1 MYTVQKI
8 AEVVNGQLI
17 KADKPHAQI
26 KALFFDSRRISKIK
40 GSLFFAIPGSHH
52 DGHDYLEELLE
63 QGCNNFVIQD
73 GEVIDNL
80 QSQSDVNLIL
90 VEDVVG
96 ALQTLASF
104 HRKHFNIP
112 VIGVTGSNGK
122 TIIKEWLYQLLYRQV
137 NVLRS
142 PRSFNSQIGVP
153 LSVWELN
160 ETHELG
166 VFEAGISTTEEMAHL
181 EAIIQ
186 PTIGIFANIGQA
198 HQAGFTDMRQKV
210 MEKLKLF
217 KNCHTL
223 IYCKDYG
230 LIEEAVQSQLQEG
243 FFDNDDLTLY
253 SWSKQGNADLEIRSI
268 QQDQGITQIKGFWK
282 EEEQEIA
289 IPFTDP
295 ASIENAIHCWLTLLV
310 MGCEGDMI
318 QEGIEAL
325 SPVRM
330 RMEMKNGVN
339 GCTLINDSYNS
350 DLLSINNALDFLN
363 QQSQHSKKTVILSDI
378 LQAGMREKELYQEV
392 ARILESKAIDRLIG
406 IGPAINRNHEI
417 FNANEFFNSTED
429 FLNGYGPNDFQNE
442 AILIKGARKFHFEDI
457 SKLLQQKAHQTV
469 LEINLEAMI
478 HNLNV
483 YRSYL
488 KSGTKVMV
496 MVKAFAYG
504 SGSYEIANILQ
515 FHKAD
520 YLAVAYAD
528 EGIHLREAGIQ
539 LPIMVMNPE
548 EESFE
553 RMVAYKLE
561 PEIYSIRQ
569 LEQFAKA
576 TAGNQANKILVHIKL
591 DTGMHRLGFTEDE
604 LPALL
609 STLEKASQIK
619 IQSVFSHLVAS
630 DEPEE
635 DDFTQKQI
643 DAFER
648 MVDKLQNHLQEDF
661 LKHILNTGGV
671 VRHSKAQY
679 DMVRLGLGVYGI
691 DTTGHV
697 AALLRTVSTLKT
709 TVAQLKHLK
718 PGDTVG
724 YGRAGKITKTTTIA
738 TLSIGYADGFNRLLS
753 NGQGYVMVNGTPAPV
768 VGNVCM
774 DMTMVDV
781 TGIGV
786 REGQEVVVFGD
797 KPNIQEIAA
806 LMDTIPYEVLTN
818 IAQRVKRVYLN
829 E

>member
-1 MYTVQKI
+1 
-8 AEVVNGQLI
+8 
-17 KADKPHAQI
+17 
-26 KALFFDSRRISKIK
+26 
-40 GSLFFAIPGSHH
+40 
-52 DGHDYLEELLE
+52 
-63 QGCNNFVIQD
+63 
-73 GEVIDNL
+73 
-80 QSQSDVNLIL
+80 
-90 VEDVVG
+90 
-96 ALQTLASF
+96 
-104 HRKHFNIP
+104 
-112 VIGVTGSNGK
+112 
-122 TIIKEWLYQLLYRQV
+122 
-137 NVLRS
+137 
-142 PRSFNSQIGVP
+142 
-153 LSVWELN
+153 
-160 ETHELG
+160 
-166 VFEAGISTTEEMAHL
+166 
-181 EAIIQ
+181 
-186 PTIGIFANIGQA
+186 
-198 HQAGFTDMRQKV
+198 
-210 MEKLKLF
+210 
-217 KNCHTL
+217 
-223 IYCKDYG
+223 
-230 LIEEAVQSQLQEG
+230 
-243 FFDNDDLTLY
+243 
-253 SWSKQGNADLEIRSI
+253 
-268 QQDQGITQIKGFWK
+268 
-282 EEEQEIA
+282 
-289 IPFTDP
+289 
-295 ASIENAIHCWLTLLV
+295 
-310 MGCEGDMI
+310 MI
-318 QEGIEAL
+318 QEGMEAL

-350 DLLSINNALDFLN
+350 DLLSIDNALDFLN
-363 QQSQHSKKTVILSDI
+363 QQSQHSKRTVILSDI
-378 LQAGMREKELYQEV
+378 LQAGMSEKELYHEV
-392 ARILESKAIDRLIG
+392 ARVLESKAIDRLIG
-406 IGPAINRNHEI
+406 IGPAINRNHEF
-417 FNANEFFNSTED
+417 FNTNEFFNSTED

-457 SKLLQQKAHQTV
+457 SKLLQQKAHQTL

-488 KSGTKVMV
+488 KPGTKVMV

-504 SGSYEIANILQ
+504 SGSYEIAKILQ

-553 RMVAYKLE
+553 RIVAYKLE

-569 LEQFAKA
+569 LEQFAKG
-576 TAGNQANKILVHIKL
+576 TASTQANEIPVHIKL

-604 LPALL
+604 LQALL

-619 IQSVFSHLVAS
+619 IQSAFSHLVAS
-630 DEPEE
+630 DEPQE
-635 DDFTQKQI
+635 DDFTQNQI

-648 MVDKLQNHLQEDF
+648 MVDTLQNHLEEDF
-661 LKHILNTGGV
+661 LKHILNTGGI

-679 DMVRLGLGVYGI
+679 DMVRLGLGIYGI
-691 DTTGHV
+691 DTTSHV
-697 AALLRTVSTLKT
+697 AASLRTVSTLKT

-724 YGRAGKITKTTTIA
+724 YGREGKITKTTTIA

-781 TGIGV
+781 TGIGAK
-786 REGQEVVVFGD
+786 EGQEVVVFGD
-797 KPNIQEIAA
+797 KPNIEEIAE

-818 IAQRVKRVYLN
+818 IAQRVKRIYLN

>member
-1 MYTVQKI
+1 
-8 AEVVNGQLI
+8 
-17 KADKPHAQI
+17 
-26 KALFFDSRRISKIK
+26 
-40 GSLFFAIPGSHH
+40 
-52 DGHDYLEELLE
+52 
-63 QGCNNFVIQD
+63 
-73 GEVIDNL
+73 
-80 QSQSDVNLIL
+80 
-90 VEDVVG
+90 
-96 ALQTLASF
+96 
-104 HRKHFNIP
+104 
-112 VIGVTGSNGK
+112 SNGK
-122 TIIKEWLYQLLYRQV
+122 TIIKEWLYQLLYHQV

-166 VFEAGISTTEEMAHL
+166 VFEAGISTTAEMAHL
-181 EAIIQ
+181 EAVIQ
-186 PTIGIFANIGQA
+186 PTIGIFGNIGQA
-198 HQAGFTDMRQKV
+198 HQAGFRDMRQKV
-210 MEKLKLF
+210 LEKLKLF
-217 KNCHTL
+217 NNCQTL

-253 SWSKQGNADLEIRSI
+253 SWSKQGNADLEIGSVH
-268 QQDQGITQIKGFWK
+268 QDQGITHIKGFWK
-282 EEEQEIA
+282 EEQQEIA

-310 MGCEGDMI
+310 MGYEGAMI
-318 QEGIEAL
+318 QEGMEAL

-350 DLLSINNALDFLN
+350 DLLSIDNALDFLN
-363 QQSQHSKKTVILSDI
+363 QQSQHSKRTVILSDI
-378 LQAGMREKELYQEV
+378 LQAGMSEKELYHEV
-392 ARILESKAIDRLIG
+392 ARVLESKAIDRLIG
-406 IGPAINRNHEI
+406 IGPAINRNHEF
-417 FNANEFFNSTED
+417 FNTNEFFNSTED

-457 SKLLQQKAHQTV
+457 SKLLQQKAHQTL

-488 KSGTKVMV
+488 KPGTKVMV

-553 RMVAYKLE
+553 RIVAYKLE
-561 PEIYSIRQ
+561 PEVYSIRQ

-576 TAGNQANKILVHIKL
+576 TASTQANEIPVHIKL

-619 IQSVFSHLVAS
+619 IKSAFSHLVAS
-630 DEPEE
+630 DEPQE

-648 MVDKLQNHLQEDF
+648 MVDTLQNYLEEDF
-661 LKHILNTGGV
+661 LKHILNTGGI

-679 DMVRLGLGVYGI
+679 DMVRLGLGIYGI
-691 DTTGHV
+691 DTTSHV
-697 AALLRTVSTLKT
+697 AAPLRTVSTLKT

-738 TLSIGYADGFNRLLS
+738 TLSIGYADG
-753 NGQGYVMVNGTPAPV
+753 Y
-768 VGNVCM
+768 
-774 DMTMVDV
+774 
-781 TGIGV
+781 
-786 REGQEVVVFGD
+786 
-797 KPNIQEIAA
+797 
-806 LMDTIPYEVLTN
+806 
-818 IAQRVKRVYLN
+818 
-829 E
+829 